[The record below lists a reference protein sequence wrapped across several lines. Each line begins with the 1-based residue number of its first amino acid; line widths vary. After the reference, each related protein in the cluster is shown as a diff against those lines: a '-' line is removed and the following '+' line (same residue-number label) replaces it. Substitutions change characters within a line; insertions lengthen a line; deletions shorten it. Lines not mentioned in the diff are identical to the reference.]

1 MAFVRRKGKTKF
13 MYLPMSA
20 SVEVLPGE
28 LMAMSG
34 GKLIIATATTACYN
48 IVGVLR
54 HKIDST
60 DADYATDLRLVEIEV
75 PVEKNVVWEADVTGT
90 LVVTDIGTYK
100 DLTVGNGTTTT
111 GSITQAASTYDI
123 AQVVEFISTSKAGV
137 VLNIGAD
144 AAVKG

>member
-1 MAFVRRKGKTKF
+1 

-34 GKLIIATATTACYN
+34 GKLIIATATTAAFN
-48 IVGVLR
+48 IIGVLR
-54 HKIDST
+54 HKIAST

-75 PVEKNVVWEADVTGT
+75 PVEKNVEWEADVTGT
-90 LVVTDIGTYK
+90 LVATDVGLFK
-100 DLTVGNGTTTT
+100 DITAGNGTTTT

-123 AQVVEFISTSKAGV
+123 AQVVGVISTSKARV
-137 VLNIGAD
+137 ILNIGAD
-144 AAVKG
+144 AIVKA